1 MTNYGENPKQGQYW
15 NEDSGTAWIT
25 YDAAMN
31 ERLEP
36 ITDILFQ
43 GLAHH
48 GVEQALDIGC
58 GAGATTRRMASLLN
72 RGDRVMGLDIS
83 DSLLAAARAQA
94 MADEADTAAID
105 YLQADAQSHDF
116 EPQRFDLMLSRFGV
130 MFFGEPVR
138 AFANIRSAMRPGAP
152 IRFVCWAPL
161 EVNEFFLAPL
171 QIALDITKF
180 DFQWPGRDPGPL
192 AFSDHD
198 YVRSILR
205 DAGFSA
211 ITIDRV
217 ETEVTTKDHPEAN
230 ATFLMNMGMGFRAI
244 ELSKPDEQMRED
256 IRQALI
262 ADGRAHKQGQSI
274 SYKAVVYAVTAN
286 A

>member
-1 MTNYGENPKQGQYW
+1 MNYGENPKQGQYW

-31 ERLEP
+31 ERLQP

-43 GLAHH
+43 NMVTH

-58 GAGATTRRMASLLN
+58 GAGATTRRMASLLPGN
-72 RGDRVMGLDIS
+72 AQVVGLDIS
-83 DSLLAAARAQA
+83 DSLLAAARAQS
-94 MADEADTAAID
+94 MADDDDTAAID
-105 YLQADAQSHDF
+105 YIQADAQSHGF

-138 AFANIRSAMRPGAP
+138 AFANIRSAMRPGAL

-161 EVNEFFLAPL
+161 EVNEFFLVPL

-180 DFQWPGRDPGPL
+180 EFQWPGRDPGPL
-192 AFSDHD
+192 AFSEQD
-198 YVRSILR
+198 YVRSILQ

-217 ETEVTTKDHPEAN
+217 ETEVTTNEHPETN

-244 ELSKPDEQMRED
+244 ELSKPDDQMRED

-262 ADGRAHKQGQSI
+262 ADGRAHQEGQTI
-274 SYKAVVYAVTAN
+274 SYKALVYVVTAN

>member
-1 MTNYGENPKQGQYW
+1 MTDYGENPKQGQYW

-31 ERLEP
+31 ERLQP

-43 GLAHH
+43 DMATH

-58 GAGATTRRMASLLN
+58 GAGATTRRMASLLPGN
-72 RGDRVMGLDIS
+72 AQVVGLDIS
-83 DSLLAAARAQA
+83 DSLLAAARAQS
-94 MADEADTAAID
+94 MADDADTAAID
-105 YLQADAQSHDF
+105 YIQADAQSHGF
-116 EPQRFDLMLSRFGV
+116 ETQRFDLMLSRFGV

-180 DFQWPGRDPGPL
+180 EFQWPGRDPGPL

-198 YVRSILR
+198 YVRSILQ

-244 ELSKPDEQMRED
+244 ELSKPDDQMRED

-262 ADGRAHKQGQSI
+262 ADGRAHQEGQTI
-274 SYKAVVYAVTAN
+274 SYKAVVYVVTAN